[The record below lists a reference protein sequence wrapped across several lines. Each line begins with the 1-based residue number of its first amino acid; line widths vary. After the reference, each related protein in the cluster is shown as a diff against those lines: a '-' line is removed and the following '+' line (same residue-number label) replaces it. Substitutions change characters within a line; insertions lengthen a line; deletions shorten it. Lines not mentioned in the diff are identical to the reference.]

1 VAPHGTTT
9 PGGGGPSPCPSSP
22 RTTPAALTTTPTPLA
37 LGIEEVNRLIGLN
50 GKGEALEFAINVLN
64 DAEFAGATFLLATM
78 P

>member
-1 VAPHGTTT
+1 
-9 PGGGGPSPCPSSP
+9 
-22 RTTPAALTTTPTPLA
+22 
-37 LGIEEVNRLIGLN
+37 VNRLIGLN